1 MPTLSSGE
9 NCNVG
14 LHAVMPALL
23 PNGSL
28 EELHYGFLAISKA
41 RSTGQL
47 FVVTYDSEQLI
58 IEAEKAIGTIENR
71 L

>member
-1 MPTLSSGE
+1 MPTSNSGE
-9 NCNVG
+9 NCDVR

-47 FVVTYDSEQLI
+47 FVVTYDNELLL
-58 IEAEKAIGTIENR
+58 IEAEKAV
-71 L
+71 